1 MPIIVFQKF
10 IFNIKSIIP
19 KKSHNPFKNVE
30 KNDILKES
38 VSKEWILN

>member
-30 KNDILKES
+30 KMTFSKS
-38 VSKEWILN
+38 VSKE